1 MCSIVVAAYWHGCAR
16 YLMLVCERMGRG
28 ALGPRL
34 AQLVGECLMLS
45 IYLSYEAASPNPN
58 NSPNPN
64 TPLGRTNGPLGRTQR
79 TVGASQRRVRRRFA
93 PPNGPLVR
101 PNGVGRGHDEG
112 PNGVGACSTAS
123 RRAVDG
129 VEVDPQRRR
138 GVHRGL
144 PNGVGSIS
152 RRHVDDPSTPLG
164 SCPHHPQRRRGHPQR
179 RWESPPTPSRG
190 SLRLPRRRRGSCQRR
205 RGSCQRRRR
214 GGHAVVGLC
223 GDVADAPRRRARAP
237 CCLCWLVVRA

>member
-1 MCSIVVAAYWHGCAR
+1 M
-16 YLMLVCERMGRG
+16 
-28 ALGPRL
+28 
-34 AQLVGECLMLS
+34 
-45 IYLSYEAASPNPN
+45 
-58 NSPNPN
+58 
-64 TPLGRTNGPLGRTQR
+64 GRTNGPLGRTQR

-164 SCPHHPQRRRGHPQR
+164 SCPRHPQRRRDVVQVTPNAVGSHPQR
-179 RWESPPTPSRG
+179 RLEAVCGFLDAVEGPANGVEGQPDWWVSGGRNRLCRHRG
-190 SLRLPRRRRGSCQRR
+190 WTRWAARASDATARRREVLHLPPAS
-205 RGSCQRRRR
+205 
-214 GGHAVVGLC
+214 V
-223 GDVADAPRRRARAP
+223 
-237 CCLCWLVVRA
+237 